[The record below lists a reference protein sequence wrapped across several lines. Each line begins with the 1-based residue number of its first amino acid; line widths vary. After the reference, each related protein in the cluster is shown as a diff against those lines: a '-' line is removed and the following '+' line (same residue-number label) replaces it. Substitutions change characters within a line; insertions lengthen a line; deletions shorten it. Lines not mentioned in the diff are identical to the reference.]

1 MLYIRDTER
10 SKEIASADILMYDKY
25 LLKCLQF
32 QYILLKTL
40 VVCDLCLHRTNI
52 EKRKTSEQQF
62 IFEIGILCSF
72 PWDQPEV
79 PVEIINLFISHYLF
93 IRTISFHNLRLRN
106 SIHTGGS
113 NPKPSILLNSKK
125 R

>member
-25 LLKCLQF
+25 SLKCLQF

-40 VVCDLCLHRTNI
+40 VACDLCLHRTNI

-62 IFEIGILCSF
+62 IFEIGIL
-72 PWDQPEV
+72 V
-79 PVEIINLFISHYLF
+79 PSLGINQRF
-93 IRTISFHNLRLRN
+93 RL
-106 SIHTGGS
+106 
-113 NPKPSILLNSKK
+113 K
-125 R
+125 